1 MTSYREFQAELQKLH
16 EQAERA
22 RRAEKS
28 AALEKIR
35 ALIVEYELLPSDLG
49 LEPPS
54 RRTGRAPV
62 PPKYRNPETGATWSG
77 RGRVP
82 KWLEGKDRTQFGIE

>member
-22 RRAEKS
+22 RRSEK
-28 AALEKIR
+28 ATALEQIR
-35 ALIVEYELLPSDLG
+35 ALIAEYELSAADLG
-49 LEPPS
+49 LETASKRSGTP
-54 RRTGRAPV
+54 APA
-62 PPKYRNPETGATWSG
+62 KYRDPETGATWSG

>member
-28 AALEKIR
+28 AALEQIR
-35 ALIVEYELLPSDLG
+35 ALIAEYDLQLSDLG
-49 LEPPS
+49 LDPAS
-54 RRTGRAPV
+54 RRTGTPV
-62 PPKYRNPETGATWSG
+62 APKYRDPETGVTWSG

-82 KWLEGKDRTQFGIE
+82 KWLDGKDRTQFAIE

>member
-1 MTSYREFQAELQKLH
+1 MTSYREFQAELQRLH

-35 ALIVEYELLPSDLG
+35 SLIAEYDLSSADLG
-49 LEPPS
+49 LEPAS
-54 RRTGRAPV
+54 RRSGAPLA
-62 PPKYRNPETGATWSG
+62 PRYRDPETGATWSG
-77 RGRVP
+77 RGRAP
-82 KWLEGKDRTQFGIE
+82 KWLDGKDRTQFGIE